1 MSYTTALE
9 DDKELAIAFGIDGK
23 ISEKSF
29 KVSGV
34 SEAFNR
40 GISLEDAMWHGRWVG
55 VGTPAIYCHLN
66 KKKDGHFVVQC
77 LKFIGHVI
85 NIFVFK

>member
-66 KKKDGHFVVQC
+66 KKKRMDIS
-77 LKFIGHVI
+77 LY
-85 NIFVFK
+85 NA